1 MSAAHWLIA
10 LLLATAIGVGVALL
24 VETIAK
30 RREQAEILEL
40 EQQIEGHQTEIMRVF
55 VKLNADLAVISAN
68 QMHEIAD
75 IYITDPK
82 QNWH

>member
-1 MSAAHWLIA
+1 
-10 LLLATAIGVGVALL
+10 
-24 VETIAK
+24 
-30 RREQAEILEL
+30 
-40 EQQIEGHQTEIMRVF
+40 MRVF